1 MSDLNNQNASEMSM
15 GQLQSASAA
24 ITGAIA
30 DAARSLNSGKT
41 PSYGSNTGESLVADV
56 AASSFMGGMKSGVVQ
71 VAMSAYENGSSGQ
84 SSSSFF
90 AGTAASKKNRN
101 GFGHTMTYAEQ
112 KKEIKREAREISYI
126 ARTGRAPKPRDH
138 DSVLRKSNGIFEQA
152 NVASMSIGPG
162 GYMPKCMQL
171 TPAMMI
177 NLGLVPSA
185 IKSNLDAV
193 NKRIGMP
200 DTQQI
205 VAGLNR
211 SEQSGEDLFNKASD
225 SVKEVVANAM
235 PASVSSEKDKQGQ
248 SKGAKLGAPK
258 APMAPPSPNDM
269 SKMNS

>member
-41 PSYGSNTGESLVADV
+41 PSYGSNTGESLAADV

-71 VAMSAYENGSSGQ
+71 VAMSAYENASTSQ
-84 SSSSFF
+84 SSSFF

-101 GFGHTMTYAEQ
+101 GFGHVMTYAEQ

-138 DSVLRKSNGIFEQA
+138 DSVLRKSHGIFEQA

-235 PASVSSEKDKQGQ
+235 PASVTSQKDAQGQ

-258 APMAPPSPNDM
+258 TPMAPPSPNDK
-269 SKMNS
+269 SKLNS